1 MKHWQVLG
9 HPQLL
14 GTTKNKVGWLD
25 IHKILRDKKEIGQN
39 NNVHFLHKSTP
50 VRHMEEAILSNTQK
64 PTRES
69 GKMKKQRNMH
79 QTKEYK
85 TLVKDCN
92 ELEISGLR
100 DKEFKVMVIKM
111 LNKMRKTLNEESVD
125 LNKEME
131 SIRENKTEI
140 TELKNTIIEMKN
152 ITGV

>member
-1 MKHWQVLG
+1 
-9 HPQLL
+9 
-14 GTTKNKVGWLD
+14 
-25 IHKILRDKKEIGQN
+25 
-39 NNVHFLHKSTP
+39 
-50 VRHMEEAILSNTQK
+50 
-64 PTRES
+64 
-69 GKMKKQRNMH
+69 MKKQRNMH

-140 TELKNTIIEMKN
+140 TELKSKIIEMKN